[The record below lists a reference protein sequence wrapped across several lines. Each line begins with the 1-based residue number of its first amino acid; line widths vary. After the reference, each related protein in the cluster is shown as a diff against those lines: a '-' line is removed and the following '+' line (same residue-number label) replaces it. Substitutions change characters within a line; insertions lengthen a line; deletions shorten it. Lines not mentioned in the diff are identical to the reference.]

1 MMVPSWSIVAVVVCR
16 SATRATSSR
25 LTSKSPTSG
34 ALSGGTQ
41 DFSSCGRCPPPA
53 GLSKAPK
60 KSSRA
65 SGDGSSRSNS
75 RTSPWS
81 SARIRMS
88 SIRSP
93 PPATSSSRA
102 SSFSFSEKPRSRFAK
117 RSCASTTSSNRTA
130 RAASTTSGNPA
141 WAVTSSPLPCRI
153 TNGRIPC
160 RGSRCCLGLTR
171 PSRRSLPPLA
181 LALPFANLAPQLRD
195 LARRQL
201 VDDRPE
207 SVVGGHGLLGP
218 LLVLGPKVE
227 PSRAPVQEYGE
238 ERAGV
243 KGLGVLRARATAP
256 ATPAP
261 SLVDGAAHQRLATQ
275 RAQPL
280 VEIAAPPLDLVAFGG
295 HTGSCTTYQ
304 NMSQEK
310 TCLAGEFFLA
320 GTGLV
325 PPAKVGPCRAFSPP
339 PARARQPLERSYG
352 LIPVAEA
359 SLIAVLESVLGPVWV
374 WLVVGERPGVF
385 SLAGGAVILSAL
397 VAHTAADLAR
407 PAVREGAD

>member
-93 PPATSSSRA
+93 P
-102 SSFSFSEKPRSRFAK
+102 
-117 RSCASTTSSNRTA
+117 
-130 RAASTTSGNPA
+130 
-141 WAVTSSPLPCRI
+141 
-153 TNGRIPC
+153 
-160 RGSRCCLGLTR
+160 
-171 PSRRSLPPLA
+171 LA
-181 LALPFANLAPQLRD
+181 LALPFANRAPQLRD

-207 SVVGGHGLLGP
+207 SVVGGHGLLDP
-218 LLVLGPKVE
+218 PLVLGPKVE

-280 VEIAAPPLDLVAFGG
+280 VEIAVPPLDLVAFGG

-310 TCLAGEFFLA
+310 TRLAGEFFLA

-352 LIPVAEA
+352 ETI
-359 SLIAVLESVLGPVWV
+359 
-374 WLVVGERPGVF
+374 
-385 SLAGGAVILSAL
+385 
-397 VAHTAADLAR
+397 
-407 PAVREGAD
+407 

>member
-102 SSFSFSEKPRSRFAK
+102 SSFSVSEKPRSRFAT

-181 LALPFANLAPQLRD
+181 LALPLRD

-310 TCLAGEFFLA
+310 TRLAGEFFLA

-325 PPAKVGPCRAFSPP
+325 PPAKVGTCRAFSPP
-339 PARARQPLERSYG
+339 PARARQPLQRSYG
-352 LIPVAEA
+352 QGI
-359 SLIAVLESVLGPVWV
+359 I
-374 WLVVGERPGVF
+374 
-385 SLAGGAVILSAL
+385 
-397 VAHTAADLAR
+397 T
-407 PAVREGAD
+407 